1 MAKAPRKRPRAG
13 AKGPDR
19 RWLPD
24 AQEYA
29 GAAGALTR
37 KLQDAVATLPKVAPD
52 GSSECPFAGE
62 LYTRKEEFEPQLSGQ
77 VSLLQGHLEALEER
91 LRRCREKLS
100 VIRRDK
106 SQLASHGAIDEY
118 SQAEREQRKKCL
130 ALARQRSALLRVIGR
145 AREALAASRSKK
157 YPGKKPEH
165 NPASAAN
172 LPLGTLLQPQSQQRH
187 LGSARRLEPHR
198 APTSSIGALVRLRPI
213 GNSGWYSPP

>member
-1 MAKAPRKRPRAG
+1 MAKASRKRPRRG
-13 AKGPDR
+13 ANGPDR

-37 KLQDAVATLPKVAPD
+37 KLQDAVAALPKVAPD
-52 GSSECPFAGE
+52 GSSECPFAE
-62 LYTRKEEFEPQLSGQ
+62 ALYARKEELEPQLSGQ
-77 VSLLQGHLEALEER
+77 VNLLQGHLEALEKK
-91 LRRCREKLS
+91 LRRCRERLS

-130 ALARQRSALLRVIGR
+130 ALARQRIALLRVIGQAR
-145 AREALAASRSKK
+145 AALAASRSKK
-157 YPGKKPEH
+157 YPGKKPGN
-165 NPASAAN
+165 NPASAIN
-172 LPLGTLLQPQSQQRH
+172 LPLFRPQSQQRH
-187 LGSARRLEPHR
+187 LGSARRLEPLR
-198 APTSSIGALVRLRPI
+198 APTSSIGALLRLRPM